1 MTVSVLMLS
10 PGFPGD
16 MPHFTSALAAVGAR
30 VYGMGDQPLSALTPE
45 VRAALTDYRQVRTLW
60 DAEAVVEE
68 VRSWLKGKA
77 LDRAE
82 CLWEPGMEV
91 VAAIREAFGLPG
103 LNVEQSIAFR
113 DKERMKQVL
122 DEAGVRTPRH
132 ARASTEAECRE
143 AAERIGYPLIIKPID
158 GAGSADTHHLKDE
171 SEFDKAL
178 RLLRHVPEVSVE
190 EYIDG
195 EEYTFDTLCANGEIL
210 FHNVSWYR
218 PKPLVMRQNAWI
230 SPISLTLKDTTVPEI
245 QMGVDLGREVISA
258 LGFESGITHMEW
270 FRTPDGEAV
279 FGEIGGR
286 APGGRL
292 VHAMNYSAD
301 MDVFLGWAEAVCY
314 GRLTQD
320 TEKRYNVG
328 VVFKRAEGIGR
339 ISRID
344 GLQSLFSH
352 FGEHIAHIDL
362 VQIGQPR
369 RDYRRVV
376 EGDGWVVVRHP
387 DLETTIEMTDHVAT
401 DLQMFASPDAS

>member
-1 MTVSVLMLS
+1 MSVNVLMMS
-10 PGFPGD
+10 PGFPED
-16 MPHFTSALAAVGAR
+16 LSLFTQGLAEVGAR
-30 VYGMGDQPLSALTPE
+30 VYGIGDQPLAAMRPE

-60 DAEAVVEE
+60 DPDAVVEE
-68 VRSWLKGKA
+68 VGSWLQGKQ

-91 VAAIREAFGLPG
+91 VAHIRERFGLPG

-122 DEAGVRTPRH
+122 DDAGVRTPKH
-132 ARASTEAECRE
+132 ARGRTQQECRE

-158 GAGSADTHHLKDE
+158 GAGSADTYHLTDE
-171 SEFDKAL
+171 SEFEMVL
-178 RLLRHVPEVSVE
+178 HLLGHVPEVSVE

-210 FHNVSWYR
+210 YHNVSWYR
-218 PKPLVMRQNAWI
+218 PKPLVMRQNPWI
-230 SPISLTLKDTTVPEI
+230 SPVSITLKDTSVPDI
-245 QMGVDLGREVISA
+245 QIGVDLGRQVIQA

-270 FRTPDGEAV
+270 FRTPAGEAV

-292 VHAMNYSAD
+292 AHAMNYSTD
-301 MDVFLGWAEAVCY
+301 FDVFAGWAEAVCY
-314 GRLTQD
+314 GSLSQD

-328 VVFKRAEGIGR
+328 VVFKRAEGSGR
-339 ISRID
+339 IQRIEGLPGIFSR
-344 GLQSLFSH
+344 
-352 FGEHIAHIDL
+352 FGEHIPHIDL
-362 VQIGQPR
+362 VQVGQPR
-369 RDYRRVV
+369 RDYRKVV

-387 DLETTIEMTDHVAT
+387 DLETTMDMADHIAT
-401 DLQMFASPDAS
+401 DLKMYAG